1 MFFFKLKKGK
11 NKVFKCVL
19 IKFKAQ
25 NSNVIREKKNQ
36 SNMYIHEILKS
47 RIGFWMQFAG
57 KASSN

>member
-25 NSNVIREKKNQ
+25 NSNVIREKNQ
-36 SNMYIHEILKS
+36 SNT
-47 RIGFWMQFAG
+47 
-57 KASSN
+57 